1 MHCIQKEYI
10 TSLSNNININCFDI
24 GKYINMTSDD
34 YVFIKLVLDN
44 KHVSKNID
52 KYIKLSTI
60 LDIFLYI
67 FKGFI
72 ECLDDTHYHLFSIIL
87 INILLDDLIELFN
100 DNDFKDEHISK
111 IYTILKDMD
120 FINYTNCYDDRKID
134 TSFMIK
140 HKMKS
145 LSLIVNEI
153 MF

>member
-1 MHCIQKEYI
+1 MNCIQKEYL
-10 TSLSNNININCFDI
+10 TSLSNNKNINCFDI
-24 GKYINMTSDD
+24 GKYINMTSND
-34 YVFIKLVLDN
+34 YIFIKMVLNN
-44 KHVSKNID
+44 KHLSTNLD

-60 LDIFLYI
+60 LDIFLYM

-72 ECLDDTHYHLFSIIL
+72 ECHDDTHYHLFSILL

-120 FINYTNCYDDRKID
+120 FINYTNCYDDSKIN
-134 TSFMIK
+134 TSLMIK
-140 HKMKS
+140 NKMKS
-145 LSLIVNEI
+145 LSLIINEI